1 MKGYILEYVNE
12 NKFRKL
18 ERALKKYNIYAYKK
32 LNFDYYP
39 SLRSGIFLGKL
50 ISTDSVNETE
60 TYELRLPSDLL
71 FTQVHGEVKLKYIVY
86 KAKNIVILD
95 TITPTDVLLEGHVN
109 ELSTYKGVMISKQNA
124 EKDKFMINLFSSL
137 DKGVHKTDFFDEY
150 PDEFIKKVITKEKE
164 RINSKIIDCKACTNG
179 KDEYDICNHIKYF
192 IINNN
197 YAEDLVHELFNI
209 NNKIIQLKNELD
221 GIKNKLP
228 IYHTHDY
235 EDAICKIDKKLS
247 PINEVIK
254 YFKNSNKEVPDV
266 LYKEKNEML
275 EKKKE
280 LQVKITENKKINDE
294 IDSKECEIESN
305 EKSLKNLK
313 EVIYNFHKDI
323 YEEIHNQRK
332 EEYYQDDY
340 K

>member
-1 MKGYILEYVNE
+1 MKGYILEYVDE

-18 ERALKKYNIYAYKK
+18 ERALKKYNNLAYKK
-32 LNFDYYP
+32 LNFHYYP
-39 SLRSGIFLGKL
+39 SLRSGIFHGELV
-50 ISTDSVNETE
+50 STDSVNKTE
-60 TYELRLPSDLL
+60 TYELKLPSDLL
-71 FTQVHGEVKLKYIVY
+71 FTQVHGEVKLKYTVY
-86 KAKNIVILD
+86 KTQNIVLLD
-95 TITPTDVLLEGHVN
+95 TITPTDILLEGHVN

-137 DKGVHKTDFFDEY
+137 DNGVYKIDFFDEY

-164 RINSKIIDCKACTNG
+164 KINSKIIDCKACTNG

-192 IINNN
+192 II
-197 YAEDLVHELFNI
+197 EDDSEEELVNELFKI

-221 GIKNKLP
+221 GIKNKLD
-228 IYHTHDY
+228 IHHTYEY

-247 PINEVIK
+247 PIIEVIN

-280 LQVKITENKKINDE
+280 LQVKITENQNINDE
-294 IDSKECEIESN
+294 IDSKECEIAYN
-305 EKSLKNLK
+305 EKSLENLK
-313 EVIYNFHKDI
+313 EVIYNFHKDL

-332 EEYYQDDY
+332 EEYY
-340 K
+340 